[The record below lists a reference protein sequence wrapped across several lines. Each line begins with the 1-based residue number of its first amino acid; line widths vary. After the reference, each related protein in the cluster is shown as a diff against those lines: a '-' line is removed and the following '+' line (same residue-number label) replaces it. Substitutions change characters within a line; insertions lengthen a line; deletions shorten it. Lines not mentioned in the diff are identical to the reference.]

1 MKKIYVTII
10 GCLFILTIGNLK
22 AQDLIVTNEGDSLN
36 CQITKQ
42 RDGIVY
48 FKFLKDG
55 QIKTTLLPVSKVTSI
70 IQAYYAVSNLPS
82 GRLRKQAGYEQWR
95 YGMYGGYGYRMA
107 KISDQLS
114 GQYRDYM
121 KKLRS
126 GYMLGGD
133 IHYFPSEAIGLGI
146 KYTMNK
152 HKRDEGGDFSD
163 NITMHY
169 IAASFLNRYV
179 LANPAN
185 SFLLGLNL
193 GFQSYKDKTLALGI
207 GDMSISGN
215 TAGLGMELG
224 FDHKIARGAA
234 LHFGLGFTTATL
246 YKIKVKEGYRSH
258 TVKLEKG
265 EYEGLSRLELVVGL
279 KFGK

>member
-1 MKKIYVTII
+1 MII

-22 AQDLIVTNEGDSLN
+22 AQDLIVTSEGDSLN

-48 FKFLKDG
+48 FKFVKDG
-55 QIKTTLLPVSKVTSI
+55 QVKTTLLPVGKVTSI
-70 IQAYYAVSNLPS
+70 VQAYYALPDIP
-82 GRLRKQAGYEQWR
+82 RNIVRKQVGYDKWR
-95 YGMYGGYGYRMA
+95 YGIHGGYGYRIA
-107 KISDQLS
+107 KVSDQLS
-114 GQYRDYM
+114 GQSRDYM
-121 KKLRS
+121 KKLKS
-126 GYMLGGD
+126 GYMFGGD
-133 IHYFPSEAIGLGI
+133 IHYFPGEAIGFGI
-146 KYTMNK
+146 KYNINK
-152 HKRDEGGDFSD
+152 HKRNEGGDFND

-169 IAASFLNRYV
+169 IAASFLNRFV
-179 LANPAN
+179 LANPSN
-185 SFLLGLNL
+185 SFLLGMNL

-207 GDMSISGN
+207 DNMTISGN
-215 TAGLGMELG
+215 TAGLGVELG
-224 FDHKIARGAA
+224 FDRKISRGSA

-246 YKIKVKEGYRSH
+246 YKIKVTQGYQIN